1 MTTAI
6 DWEQLERVIRRDPGG
21 RGVASYVHD
30 GAPLLTGH
38 LRGAAASLAEAARAV
53 AIVTGFA
60 IVTPEGVA
68 AETDGPPG
76 TLFLAR
82 ALRELGV
89 EVVLLSDAY
98 GVPVLRAG
106 CDCWNLPR
114 DIVREIPFE
123 HPDANHPS
131 RQSNDP
137 PHNARTDAW
146 ANEFLDSPSG
156 RQLTHLIAIERVGP
170 SHTLESVGWAV
181 PTKCG
186 TNDAESSG
194 DAADVGRAGIWPAN
208 SAHLVGT
215 AHPTEFAVPAE
226 HRNVCHNMRGESIT
240 RYTAKAH
247 RLFEI
252 VAERRVPITTIG
264 IGDGGNEIGLG
275 SIPWEVLRQ
284 AIARGPAE
292 RIICRIAT
300 TWTILAGVSNWG
312 GYALGLAMAALEE
325 RSVLARLPDDVALRQ
340 LIEALVRDS
349 FCVDGV
355 TKRREA
361 SVDGLTLDDYLGV
374 FRSLRSALVPP

>member
-1 MTTAI
+1 MTQAI
-6 DWEQLERVIRRDPGG
+6 DWEQIERLIRRDPGG

-30 GAPLLTGH
+30 GAPLLSGH
-38 LRGAAASLAEAARAV
+38 LQGAAAGLAESAKAV

-76 TLFLAR
+76 ALFLAR
-82 ALRELGV
+82 ALRELGI

-98 GVPVLRAG
+98 GVPVLHAA
-106 CDCWNLPR
+106 CDCWGLPR
-114 DIVREIPFE
+114 DIAREIPFE
-123 HPDANHPS
+123 HSDPDHPS

-137 PHNARTDAW
+137 PHNAGTDAW
-146 ANEFLDSPSG
+146 VNEFLDSPSG

-170 SHTLESVGWAV
+170 SHVAASLR
-181 PTKCG
+181 
-186 TNDAESSG
+186 DANASLGETRPR
-194 DAADVGRAGIWPAN
+194 AADVP
-208 SAHLVGT
+208 
-215 AHPTEFAVPAE
+215 PE
-226 HRNVCHNMRGESIT
+226 HRNVCHNMRGESIN

-252 VAERRVPITTIG
+252 IAERKLPITTIG

-275 SIPWEVLRQ
+275 SIPWDVLRQ
-284 AIARGPAE
+284 AIAKGSAE

-312 GYALGLAMAALEE
+312 GYALGLATAALKD

-340 LIEALVRDS
+340 LIEALVRDA

-361 SVDGLTLDDYLGV
+361 SVDGLSLDDYLGV
-374 FRSLRSALVPP
+374 FCSLRLALVPPGGTGQRR